1 MKLPKDKL
9 LHLIAGTCIGALTAL
24 LVCPTMFAGFTA
36 ALILGIAKEVYDER
50 HDGAADPA
58 DVLATVVGGIAGA
71 ALTIWLGGVLL

>member
-1 MKLPKDKL
+1 MMKTDKL

-24 LVCPTMFAGFTA
+24 VCPTVVAGFTA
-36 ALILGIAKEVYDER
+36 ALIAGIAKEVYDER

-58 DVLATVVGGIAGA
+58 DILVTVVGGIAGA